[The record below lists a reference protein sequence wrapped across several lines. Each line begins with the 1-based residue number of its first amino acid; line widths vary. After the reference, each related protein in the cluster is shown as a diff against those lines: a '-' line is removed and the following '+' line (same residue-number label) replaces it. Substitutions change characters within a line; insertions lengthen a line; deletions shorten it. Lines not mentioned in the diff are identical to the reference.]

1 MRILGWCSLGFL
13 AVALFLVGYVYLG
26 DKNAPKVD
34 RIQSVAGLRAI
45 HANWVEQGRP
55 LQFEPQEYVTSQR
68 IQFLRDTNA
77 YSFGAE
83 TVKSVASARSPG
95 FPEKERLV
103 ISEEG
108 QVFWIDGM
116 GTAQPAVTDK

>member
-1 MRILGWCSLGFL
+1 MRIFGWCSLGL
-13 AVALFLVGYVYLG
+13 MAVALLLVGYVYLG

-45 HANWVEQGRP
+45 HANWIEHGRP
-55 LQFEPQEYVTSQR
+55 LQFEPKEYVASQR
-68 IQFLRDTNA
+68 IQFLRDTNT
-77 YSFGAE
+77 YSFGAK
-83 TVKSVASARSPG
+83 TVKPLASARAPS
-95 FPEKERLV
+95 FAEKERLI

-116 GTAQPAVTDK
+116 GIAKPAVINK